1 MKKISPKAFNCSRR
15 KRASKI
21 IKFVIFHYTG
31 MQSEIDSL
39 NRLTDPKS
47 KVSAHYLINRK
58 GKVFRL
64 VNENYEAWHAGKSM
78 WKNHV
83 NLNKNSIGIELVNIG
98 HEFGYQNFPKKQ
110 ILSLINLCRRIK
122 KKYKIKKENFLGHSD
137 IAPLRKQDP
146 GEKFP
151 WEKLSKYGI
160 GQWFEKKRIK
170 SISMNKIDKKIFF
183 KNIFKLGYRYFDL
196 SIRKPNDRLII
207 QAFQRRFNS
216 KKINGKIDKKTF
228 KISNFLSR

>member
-83 NLNKNSIGIELVNIG
+83 NLNKNSIGIELVNKG

-122 KKYKIKKENFLGHSD
+122 KK
-137 IAPLRKQDP
+137 
-146 GEKFP
+146 
-151 WEKLSKYGI
+151 
-160 GQWFEKKRIK
+160 
-170 SISMNKIDKKIFF
+170 
-183 KNIFKLGYRYFDL
+183 
-196 SIRKPNDRLII
+196 
-207 QAFQRRFNS
+207 
-216 KKINGKIDKKTF
+216 
-228 KISNFLSR
+228 